1 MNSCARMVRTRA
13 RIDVGEAPP
22 SSCSLAADASWA
34 EGAGVGAEFLE
45 GADERLDVGVGEVAG
60 EVLFDPV
67 PVAAAGLLH
76 RGAALA
82 GEDDEDRAAVV
93 LGAHTLDEAGLFHS
107 VDDAGEAALAVED
120 SFGELVHA
128 QATGGLLELDEGVV
142 PAQRD
147 PGVALELGVEHLDQC
162 ER

>member
-1 MNSCARMVRTRA
+1 M
-13 RIDVGEAPP
+13 
-22 SSCSLAADASWA
+22 
-34 EGAGVGAEFLE
+34 GAEFLE
-45 GADERLDVGVGEVAG
+45 GADEGLDVGVGEVAG

-67 PVAAAGLLH
+67 PVVAAGLLH
-76 RGAALA
+76 RGAALV

-120 SFGELVHA
+120 SFGELVHP

-142 PAQRD
+142 PAHGD
-147 PGVALELGVEHLDQC
+147 SGIALELGVEDVDECQCALEVEAPGAQPLGEGLDSDC
-162 ER
+162 PF